1 MVYFKIRNNSCLQIG
16 GFLQMVSDVMKKEEQ
31 RRDTHL
37 SQLAS
42 VGQIAAGIAHEVRN
56 PLTAVKGFLQLLQ
69 QEEQHSYLDIAQS
82 ELDNALVTLNNLL
95 QVSKPDLEDEDAQV
109 INLAAELE
117 SILNLFLDKLYEI
130 KIETHF
136 QDTDATI
143 AGKKNQFKKAFFNL
157 IKNAIESIEG
167 TGNIRIT
174 HSANDREVI
183 VTIKDSGVGIPK
195 EKMNLLGTPFF
206 STKDAG
212 TGMGLAQV
220 FSVVYQHGGDI
231 SVDSELNVG
240 TTFTIRLPKQ
250 HTINRGVRK
259 LNVALKNTD
268 SVKEFFREN
277 KAYFEERLLEEAINV
292 KDKIKEIH
300 TVGNINLL
308 DNAHKLV
315 LYVVEEREHELITFA
330 KREGVAWAK
339 NSLTLA
345 FKLEWVQAIRRTLW
359 DFLYNYDVLLNNEPH
374 RDDFYS
380 LEKKVNIL
388 LDHFLTHFFISY
400 SRYKDEL
407 LESQRQLVEN
417 LSVPIIPINGDTHII
432 PLIGAIDRIRV
443 VTIEDKILD
452 SIENEHIHT
461 LIMDLSGVAFM
472 EDEVIFRFMKLIEG
486 IKMMGCQTVLTGIRA
501 EIVKK
506 MISLDISYSDIAE
519 SKGTLQLA
527 LKDYL
532 FTRDVAE

>member
-1 MVYFKIRNNSCLQIG
+1 MVLDELKN
-16 GFLQMVSDVMKKEEQ
+16 EEQ

-69 QEEQHSYLDIAQS
+69 QEEEHHYIDIAQG

-95 QVSKPDLEDEDAQV
+95 QVSKPDLEDETVQT
-109 INLAAELE
+109 IHLATELE
-117 SILNLFLDKLYEI
+117 SILNLFLDKLYV
-130 KIETHF
+130 IELETDF
-136 QDTDATI
+136 QDADAAI
-143 AGKKNQFKKAFFNL
+143 VGKKNQFKKAFFNI
-157 IKNAIESIEG
+157 IKNAIESIDG
-167 TGNIRIT
+167 TGTIT
-174 HSANDREVI
+174 VIHQANEKEVI
-183 VTIKDSGVGIPK
+183 VTIKDTGVGIPK
-195 EKMNLLGTPFF
+195 EKMKLLGTPFF

-240 TTFTIRLPKQ
+240 TTFTIRLPRNHK
-250 HTINRGVRK
+250 TINRGVRK
-259 LNVALKNTD
+259 LDVVYKD
-268 SVKEFFREN
+268 SINEFFLEN
-277 KAYFEERLLEEAINV
+277 KAYFEEKLLEEATNV
-292 KDKIKEIH
+292 KDKIKDIH
-300 TVGNINLL
+300 KIGNISLL

-330 KREGVAWAK
+330 KQEGIAWAK
-339 NSLTLA
+339 NSLTVA

-359 DFLYNYDVLLNNEPH
+359 DFLYNYDLLLNIESN
-374 RDDFYS
+374 RDDFFA
-380 LEKKVNIL
+380 LEKKVNML
-388 LDHFLTHFFISY
+388 LDYFLTHFFISY

-417 LSVPIIPINGDTHII
+417 LSVPIIPINQDTHII
-432 PLIGAIDRIRV
+432 PLIGGIDTIRI
-443 VTIEDKILD
+443 VTIEDKILA
-452 SIENEHIHT
+452 SIENEQIRT

-506 MISLDISYSDIAE
+506 MIALNISFADIAE

-532 FTRDVAE
+532 VDGDAVE

>member
-1 MVYFKIRNNSCLQIG
+1 MVPNSTENEG
-16 GFLQMVSDVMKKEEQ
+16 Q
-31 RRDTHL
+31 RRNTHL
-37 SQLAS
+37 RQLAS

-69 QEEQHSYLDIAQS
+69 QEEEHEYLDIAQS
-82 ELDNALVTLNNLL
+82 ELNNALLTLNNLL

-109 INLAAELE
+109 IHLAAELE

-130 KIETHF
+130 ELESDF
-136 QDTDATI
+136 QNTDATI
-143 AGKKNQFKKAFFNL
+143 VGKKNQFKKAFFNL

-167 TGNIRIT
+167 NGKIKIT
-174 HSANDREVI
+174 HSANDKEVI

-231 SVDSELNVG
+231 SVDSELNAG

-250 HTINRGVRK
+250 HKSIDRGVRRLDLIYK
-259 LNVALKNTD
+259 D
-268 SVKEFFREN
+268 SIKEFFLEN
-277 KAYFEERLLEEAINV
+277 KVYFEEKLLEEAINV

-300 TVGNINLL
+300 TIGNINLV

-330 KREGVAWAK
+330 KREGMAWAK

-359 DFLYNYDVLLNNEPH
+359 DFLYNYDLLLNHESS
-374 RDDFYS
+374 RDEFFT
-380 LEKKVNIL
+380 LVKKMNIL

-400 SRYKDEL
+400 SKYKDEL

-417 LSVPIIPINGDTHII
+417 LSVPIIPINQDTYII
-432 PLIGAIDRIRV
+432 PLIGGIDQRRLL
-443 VTIEDKILD
+443 TIEDKIL
-452 SIENEHIHT
+452 STIENEHIRT

-472 EDEVIFRFMKLIEG
+472 EDEVISRFTKLIEG
-486 IKMMGCQTVLTGIRA
+486 MKMMGCQTVLTGIRA

-506 MISLDISYSDIAE
+506 MIALGISFADIAE

-532 FTRDVAE
+532 LEM

>member
-1 MVYFKIRNNSCLQIG
+1 MVPNDTENEG
-16 GFLQMVSDVMKKEEQ
+16 Q

-37 SQLAS
+37 RQLAS
-42 VGQIAAGIAHEVRN
+42 VGQVAAGIAHEVRN

-69 QEEQHSYLDIAQS
+69 QEEEHEYLDIAQS
-82 ELDNALVTLNNLL
+82 ELNNALHTLNNLL

-109 INLAAELE
+109 IHLAAELE

-130 KIETHF
+130 ELESDF
-136 QDTDATI
+136 QNTDATI
-143 AGKKNQFKKAFFNL
+143 VGKKNQFKKAFFNL

-167 TGNIRIT
+167 NGKIKIT
-174 HSANDREVI
+174 HRANDKDVF
-183 VTIKDSGVGIPK
+183 VTIEDSGVGIPK

-231 SVDSELNVG
+231 SVDSELNAG

-250 HTINRGVRK
+250 LKPIDRGVRK
-259 LNVALKNTD
+259 LNLIYKD
-268 SVKEFFREN
+268 SIKEFFLEN
-277 KAYFEERLLEEAINV
+277 KVYFEEKLLEEAINV
-292 KDKIKEIH
+292 KDKIEDIH

-330 KREGVAWAK
+330 KREGIAWAK

-345 FKLEWVQAIRRTLW
+345 FKLEWVQSIRRTLW
-359 DFLYNYDVLLNNEPH
+359 DFLYNYDLLLNNESS
-374 RDDFYS
+374 RDEFFA
-380 LEKKVNIL
+380 LEKKMNIL

-400 SRYKDEL
+400 SKFKDGL

-417 LSVPIIPINGDTHII
+417 LSVPIIPINQDTYII
-432 PLIGAIDRIRV
+432 PLIGGIDQRRLL
-443 VTIEDKILD
+443 TIEDKILFT
-452 SIENEHIHT
+452 IENEHIRT

-472 EDEVIFRFMKLIEG
+472 EDEVIYRFRKLIEG

-506 MISLDISYSDIAE
+506 MIALGISFADIAE

-532 FTRDVAE
+532 FVEDVVE

>member
-1 MVYFKIRNNSCLQIG
+1 
-16 GFLQMVSDVMKKEEQ
+16 MVSDVMKKEEQ

>member
-1 MVYFKIRNNSCLQIG
+1 M
-16 GFLQMVSDVMKKEEQ
+16 
-31 RRDTHL
+31 
-37 SQLAS
+37 
-42 VGQIAAGIAHEVRN
+42 
-56 PLTAVKGFLQLLQ
+56 QLLQ
-69 QEEQHSYLDIAQS
+69 QEEEHKYLDIAQS
-82 ELDNALVTLNNLL
+82 ELNNALVTLNNLL

-109 INLAAELE
+109 IHLAAELE
-117 SILNLFLDKLYEI
+117 SILNLFLDKLYDI
-130 KIETHF
+130 QLETDF
-136 QDTDATI
+136 QNTDAAI
-143 AGKKNQFKKAFFNL
+143 VGKKNQFKKAFFNL
-157 IKNAIESIEG
+157 IKNSIESIEG
-167 TGNIRIT
+167 SGTIKIT
-174 HSANDREVI
+174 HRTTEKNVI
-183 VTIKDSGVGIPK
+183 VTITDSGVGIPE

-231 SVDSELNVG
+231 SVDSKLNFG

-250 HTINRGVRK
+250 HKSINRGVRK
-259 LNVALKNTD
+259 LNLLYKD
-268 SVKEFFREN
+268 SIKEFFLEN
-277 KAYFEERLLEEAINV
+277 KIYFEEKLLEEAINV
-292 KDKIKEIH
+292 KDKIQEIH

-308 DNAHKLV
+308 NNAHKLV

-330 KREGVAWAK
+330 KREGMAWAK

-359 DFLYNYDVLLNNEPH
+359 DFLYNYDLLLDNETG
-374 RDDFYS
+374 RDAFFT
-380 LEKKVNIL
+380 LEKKINIL

-400 SRYKDEL
+400 SKYKDEL

-417 LSVPIIPINGDTHII
+417 LSVPIIPINQDTYII
-432 PLIGAIDRIRV
+432 PLIGGIDNRRV
-443 VTIEDKILD
+443 VTIEDKIL
-452 SIENEHIHT
+452 STIENEHIRT

-472 EDEVIFRFMKLIEG
+472 EDEVIYRFMKLIEG
-486 IKMMGCQTVLTGIRA
+486 VKMMGCRTVLTGIRA

-506 MISLDISYSDIAE
+506 MIALGISFADIAD

-532 FTRDVAE
+532 FVEDVAN